1 MLLFE
6 TGRRKLSVDLL
17 HWTWTFHTV
26 SKTPFDFN
34 KAMQRG
40 MIAFNRNGYGTSL
53 AREVRI
59 ARSPGIDADPIP
71 PDLHGLAL
79 LVTDGGHVT
88 DCGPI
93 VADDVHLV
101 SLARINSTHG
111 PINTGATVI
120 LDWVA
125 TRHKSTCL

>member
-1 MLLFE
+1 
-6 TGRRKLSVDLL
+6 
-17 HWTWTFHTV
+17 
-26 SKTPFDFN
+26 
-34 KAMQRG
+34 MQRG
-40 MIAFNRNGYGTSL
+40 MIAFNRNGHGTLL

-59 ARSPGIDADPIP
+59 ARSPGIGADHIP
-71 PDLHGLAL
+71 PDLYGLAL

-101 SLARINSTHG
+101 SLARINSPHA
-111 PINTGATVI
+111 PINSGTKVI
-120 LDWVA
+120 TSWVA